1 MIEVVSL
8 LVRLIRLSLALLCLY
23 IPTAIADSHGE
34 FEAVSTEDS
43 SFEYF
48 DGNWGVALGFE
59 FTDVQEFDTGDLSWA
74 LIVGKDFY
82 RNDDITLGGQLHFS
96 SSLIDDISAGDEV
109 ARDSTNLF
117 ATSHFNGFSALK
129 FKLGLSYT
137 RLDTFFGRE
146 SDTGMI
152 YGIDLAL
159 SGRRQLFTTL
169 LSYEESISGAEYQ
182 ALFFNLFIFLH

>member
-1 MIEVVSL
+1 M
-8 LVRLIRLSLALLCLY
+8 LVRLIGLLLTLLCLNVSVVM
-23 IPTAIADSHGE
+23 ADSHGGA
-34 FEAVSTEDS
+34 EAVPAEDS

-48 DGNWGVALGFE
+48 DGKWGFALGLE
-59 FTDVQEFDTGDLSWA
+59 FTDIQEFDAGDFGWA
-74 LIVGKDFY
+74 LIIGKNFY
-82 RNDDITLGGQLHFS
+82 QNDDITLGAQFHLYS
-96 SSLIDDISAGDEV
+96 SFIDDISADDEA

-117 ATSHFNGFSALK
+117 ATAHFNGFPALK

-146 SDTGMI
+146 SDTGMV
-152 YGIDLAL
+152 YGVDLAL
-159 SGRRQLFTTL
+159 HGRGQLYTTM